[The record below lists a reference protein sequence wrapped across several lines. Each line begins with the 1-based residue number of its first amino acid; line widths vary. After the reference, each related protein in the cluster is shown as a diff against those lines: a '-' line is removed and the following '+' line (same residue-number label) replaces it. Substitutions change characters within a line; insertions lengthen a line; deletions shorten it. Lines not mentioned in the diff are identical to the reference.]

1 MADRFDLENA
11 IMSAWNTADDL
22 ELLADAVIN
31 EELDT
36 DQITNA
42 LIGLQQM
49 HSMRAKKAFEI
60 FESLIESGDIQ

>member
-36 DQITNA
+36 DQISNA

-49 HSMRAKKAFEI
+49 HSMRAKKVFEI
-60 FESLIESGDIQ
+60 FESLIESGDVQ

>member
-36 DQITNA
+36 DQISNA

-49 HSMRAKKAFEI
+49 HSMRAKKVFEI
-60 FESLIESGDIQ
+60 FESLIEDGDIQ